1 MPGDELR
8 IAFGGHAVCH
18 GVPLRRQNVVD
29 GFVRVCTRRKIIIA
43 LFQDVRPFAVGIV
56 AFELVFRHRDREL
69 LRFAGGQLFGLGK
82 TDQFDGRLFDPVF
95 PVVIG
100 VRFLQIYLHHLFTRS
115 VSDVGDRHADV
126 IVAAV
131 LFHRIIAV
139 LEIGIAQPVTEGI
152 GDLVCIRPRPAPR
165 HDACGGVCIP
175 AAEHRVFVARFII
188 AVADVD
194 PFLIDDIAV
203 VRFAD
208 IGIVVYFVDF
218 AAVSEIAVVDGGG
231 RRCGLICPGV
241 RQMPGRVCLAHED
254 VDERFGRSI
263 AAIADPEAG
272 VDMIV
277 FEGVDIHRIGKGDHE
292 DDLFDLS
299 CGTEFAQPLQN
310 ALLLRRQIQFVRQRT
325 ALAGDAPD
333 GIDGDVSVRR
343 HRFADR
349 IARIVLQLRPGNLFP
364 RPLQTAH
371 HRVVAVGIGLIF
383 QMLPRRVQKRLVAVK
398 AVRFQR
404 LGQPGADIQAGI
416 AQNADVLPQIDVGA
430 ARAVVRPQVDDLAR
444 AVVMRERLYAESA
457 DVLLF
462 GGVQRQ
468 RIVFVPEQDH
478 SLFVDALGH
487 LQRLRLH
494 LFVPFQI
501 DRIF

>member
-1 MPGDELR
+1 
-8 IAFGGHAVCH
+8 
-18 GVPLRRQNVVD
+18 
-29 GFVRVCTRRKIIIA
+29 
-43 LFQDVRPFAVGIV
+43 
-56 AFELVFRHRDREL
+56 
-69 LRFAGGQLFGLGK
+69 
-82 TDQFDGRLFDPVF
+82 
-95 PVVIG
+95 
-100 VRFLQIYLHHLFTRS
+100 
-115 VSDVGDRHADV
+115 
-126 IVAAV
+126 
-131 LFHRIIAV
+131 
-139 LEIGIAQPVTEGI
+139 
-152 GDLVCIRPRPAPR
+152 
-165 HDACGGVCIP
+165 
-175 AAEHRVFVARFII
+175 
-188 AVADVD
+188 
-194 PFLIDDIAV
+194 
-203 VRFAD
+203 
-208 IGIVVYFVDF
+208 
-218 AAVSEIAVVDGGG
+218 
-231 RRCGLICPGV
+231 
-241 RQMPGRVCLAHED
+241 MPGRVCLAHED

-299 CGTEFAQPLQN
+299 GGTEFAQPLQN

-333 GIDGDVSVRR
+333 GVDGDVSVRR

-349 IARIVLQLRPGNLFP
+349 IARIVLQQRPGNLFP

-478 SLFVDALGH
+478 PLFVDALGH